1 MKWRRAH
8 RDICDQLTPG
18 LTCLSA
24 SCILPLPPTLTP
36 VPGPAPPLAIPSTK
50 PAVPRLARHPHP
62 LLAPHRPVVRKR
74 RAGGGA
80 GALGWGIPAPSLAL
94 PRAHPSHRHAHQVL
108 GWKAARKGGG
118 RNEDQEVGKGT
129 PREETPRAGR
139 EPEAGGCKKPEPKAG
154 WRQLQGPRPLRQEGR
169 WSQKPRRDGEH
180 GGKGAL
186 RGWRLE
192 PRRPTA
198 RGGTQAKG
206 AESGRAGPGSL
217 GWGSGGS
224 LTHLH
229 AWRDG
234 ATAAGAQG

>member
-24 SCILPLPPTLTP
+24 SCILPLPPTSTP
-36 VPGPAPPLAIPSTK
+36 VPGPAPPLAIRSTK

-80 GALGWGIPAPSLAL
+80 EALGWGIPAPPLAL

-108 GWKAARKGGG
+108 GWIAARMGGG

-129 PREETPRAGR
+129 PREGTPRAGR
-139 EPEAGGCKKPEPKAG
+139 EPEGGGCKKPEPKAG
-154 WRQLQGPRPLRQEGR
+154 WRQRGPRPLRQEGR

-186 RGWRLE
+186 RGWSPGDRPRGEGRRLK
-192 PRRPTA
+192 A
-198 RGGTQAKG
+198 RSREGL
-206 AESGRAGPGSL
+206 GRAPSA
-217 GWGSGGS
+217 GGVGVP

-229 AWRDG
+229 VWRDS
-234 ATAAGAQG
+234 ATAADAQG